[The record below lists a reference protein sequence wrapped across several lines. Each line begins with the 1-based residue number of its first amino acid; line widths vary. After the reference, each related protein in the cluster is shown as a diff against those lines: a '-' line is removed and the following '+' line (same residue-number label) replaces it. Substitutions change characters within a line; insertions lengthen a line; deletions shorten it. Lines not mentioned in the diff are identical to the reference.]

1 MGHTSA
7 IHRLKRPQKGPKSGC
22 ESGPGATLRHT
33 YDLIDSKTLQ
43 GAKHDPMRVDNM
55 RFSRGNSVDFEEASY
70 RI

>member
-7 IHRLKRPQKGPKSGC
+7 INRLKRPQEGPKSGC

-43 GAKHDPMRVDNM
+43 GAKNDPMRVDKM
-55 RFSRGNSVDFEEASY
+55 RLSRGMSVYFVEASY